1 MAVGVNVESVCGTPS
16 PRLVSPPPCGSG
28 TWGGMLV
35 AGRVEPLGST
45 DVMES
50 WAFSVTQT
58 IKEIRSS

>member
-1 MAVGVNVESVCGTPS
+1 MAVGVNVESVCGAPS
-16 PRLVSPPPCGSG
+16 PRLVSPPCGSG